1 MNSCAL
7 ESRDQGLEITTLT
20 IGLQISHGGRTF
32 LAENYYNTPR
42 ALAKKFV
49 ARMLTRDLFAVAD
62 IVHGIIEKIKS
73 AVF

>member
-1 MNSCAL
+1 MVVEL
-7 ESRDQGLEITTLT
+7 
-20 IGLQISHGGRTF
+20 

-42 ALAKKFV
+42 VLSKNFV

-62 IVHGIIEKIKS
+62 LVHGIIEKIKS